1 VNSGRKNRS
10 ASTSEILAIESIFG
24 PPPILPG
31 EDASAYEALVRQVT
45 ADVKPAGIIEKMWV
59 RDIVDL
65 TWEILRWRRIKKT
78 LVSLVVAVKH
88 QECFEVPASS
98 EGTAQ
103 SKNSIREASQI
114 TAILWFKEDPK
125 VLELL
130 KVLEKHKVILPMTK
144 SIDSAFLSELDRI
157 ERIDRLI
164 AAVERRRNAVFRE
177 IDRRRAFAR
186 SLRDAIQ
193 KAEDAEFEIVE
204 LKTNARTAKANGKAA

>member
-1 VNSGRKNRS
+1 ME
-10 ASTSEILAIESIFG
+10 TIFG

-31 EDASAYEALVRQVT
+31 EDGSAYEALVRQVI
-45 ADVKPAGIIEKMWV
+45 ADVKPADIIEKIWV

-78 LVSLVVAVKH
+78 LVSLHMVMKH
-88 QECFEVPASS
+88 EECFEVPASP

-103 SKNSIREASQI
+103 SENYKREASQQ

-125 VLELL
+125 FLAVF
-130 KVLEKHKVILPMTK
+130 KKLEKHKVIFPMTT
-144 SIDSAFLSELDRI
+144 SIDAAFVAELDRI

-164 AAVERRRNAVFRE
+164 AGVESRRNRVFCE

-193 KAEDAEFEIVE
+193 KAEDADFEVIE
-204 LKTNARTAKANGKAA
+204 PKSNARTARANGKAA